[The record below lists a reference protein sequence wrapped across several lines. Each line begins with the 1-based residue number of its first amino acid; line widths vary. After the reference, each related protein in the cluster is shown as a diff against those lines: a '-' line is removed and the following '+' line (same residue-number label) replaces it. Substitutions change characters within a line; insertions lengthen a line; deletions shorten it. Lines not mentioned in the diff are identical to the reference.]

1 MTKTFVVSDQ
11 TFEQEVINSDK
22 PVLVD
27 FWAGWSEPCDWLA
40 PIFEEIADE
49 HGERAK
55 FAKLD
60 VDANPIVAA
69 RFSARSVPMIV
80 VFKAGREVD
89 RIVGYYLR
97 PQFMQRLAPHLSTG

>member
-1 MTKTFVVSDQ
+1 VTRALVVDDQ
-11 TFEQEVINSDK
+11 TFEQEVLNADK

-27 FWAGWSEPCDWLA
+27 FWAGWSEPCDLLA
-40 PIFEEIADE
+40 PIFEDIADE
-49 HGERAK
+49 HSNMVK

-60 VDANPIVAA
+60 VDASPITAS
-69 RFSARSVPMIV
+69 RFSVRSLPTIV

-97 PQFMQRLAPHLSTG
+97 PQFMQKLAPHLSTD